1 MVRLLVGTM
10 IKTAM
15 GKISSEEFS
24 GLLNAQETTVQ
35 PFRAPSRG
43 LILTKVSYKKLT
55 FDLT

>member
-1 MVRLLVGTM
+1 M